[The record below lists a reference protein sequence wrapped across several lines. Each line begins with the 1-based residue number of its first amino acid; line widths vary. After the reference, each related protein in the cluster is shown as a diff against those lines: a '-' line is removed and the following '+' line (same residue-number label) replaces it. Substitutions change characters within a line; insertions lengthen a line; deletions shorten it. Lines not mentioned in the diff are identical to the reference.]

1 MKRLIAIICAL
12 CIVFSFS
19 ACSKNEKKAEAT
31 TEQTSAKAVDVD
43 LTKLSSTMV
52 YSEVYNMMIY
62 PDKYVGKTVKMQGQY
77 NEYYDEETDKTY
89 YACVIADATAC
100 CQQGLEFVLTD
111 EFDAL
116 GIINNDNIEVV
127 GTFNI
132 YNEGELQYFHLT
144 DASIKSL

>member
-12 CIVFSFS
+12 CFALSFS
-19 ACSKNEKKAEAT
+19 ACSKNEPIQEST
-31 TEQTSAKAVDVD
+31 TEQATVKAIDVD

-62 PDKYVGKTVKMQGQY
+62 PDQYVGKTIKMQGQY

-100 CQQGLEFVLTD
+100 CQQGLEFEVVNENDVASLS
-111 EFDAL
+111 
-116 GIINNDNIEVV
+116 NNDNIEVV
-127 GTFNI
+127 GTFGI
-132 YNEGELQYFHLT
+132 YNEGKLQYFHLT
-144 DASIKSL
+144 DASVKGL

>member
-1 MKRLIAIICAL
+1 MKKLIAIICAL
-12 CIVFSFS
+12 CVVLSFS
-19 ACSKNEKKAEAT
+19 ACSKNENETEIT
-31 TEQTSAKAVDVD
+31 TEQTTIKAIDVD

-62 PDKYVGKTVKMQGQY
+62 PDQYVGKTVKMQGQY

-100 CQQGLEFVLTD
+100 CQQGLEFEVSNEKDVANL
-111 EFDAL
+111 
-116 GIINNDNIEVV
+116 INNDNIEVV
-127 GTFNI
+127 GTFNT

-144 DASIKSL
+144 NTSVKSL